1 MPSRERRDGVEA
13 EEWIAPRPLLL
24 AKLILSMAGILDGAG
39 FISSSNVAVDIV
51 VVMAVDAVVVSVGI
65 PSGSTGIPV
74 MAALCPS
81 NENEKTSQM
90 SSTRPRNRSW

>member
-13 EEWIAPRPLLL
+13 EEWIAPAPLL
-24 AKLILSMAGILDGAG
+24 AKLILSMADILGDVGVG
-39 FISSSNVAVDIV
+39 ISSSKAVVVVSETDDIV
-51 VVMAVDAVVVSVGI
+51 VVIVVGI